1 MEALRKTGAV
11 MGSAA
16 AAPRELLKEL
26 TGNKTSNAAAPT
38 DVKDAQAAVP
48 MPRRAAPDKT
58 GHPELNDYIRARA
71 KGEVS
76 DQLPLRSMTRA
87 LRCCCLV
94 LESWYCCR

>member
-1 MEALRKTGAV
+1 MEALRKTGAA

-26 TGNKTSNAAAPT
+26 TGGTKTSNAAATPA
-38 DVKDAQAAVP
+38 DVKGAQAAVP

-76 DQLPLRSMTRA
+76 QLQNML
-87 LRCCCLV
+87 C
-94 LESWYCCR
+94 SWGH